1 MKLSSFSV
9 ILTFVIL
16 MIVGAALLPLVDVG
30 TEPQDQRDNR
40 LVIRCEWPQVS
51 AKIVEQNLTTP
62 IEGMVSALKGVERV
76 SSRSSYGSSE
86 IVVWA
91 KEKVDVAALR
101 FSVTS
106 LLRQSYAKLPKGAGY
121 PVVEGGEVT
130 GGARMHQEQQ
140 LLLTYQVNG
149 DMPPE
154 MLKKLVSGN
163 VVRRLQLLD
172 GVDRVEVAGTTDKYV
187 EVSYDPMAL
196 AACGITSQDLQ
207 DGIRNFLGKDE
218 VVGTMLHTTVD
229 NRKERIAFRL
239 KTACDGKSLADVPI
253 KVNGNRVVYLNDL
266 ARIHVK
272 RYEPSGFYRVN
283 GLNTVYVNVY
293 AKPAARILHLSD
305 QVQDEMEAIKGE
317 LHSPL
322 YVHLSYD
329 VAHLQRE
336 EMS

>member
-30 TEPQDQRDNR
+30 TEPQNQRDNR

-253 KVNGNRVVYLNDL
+253 KVNGNRVV
-266 ARIHVK
+266 
-272 RYEPSGFYRVN
+272 
-283 GLNTVYVNVY
+283 
-293 AKPAARILHLSD
+293 
-305 QVQDEMEAIKGE
+305 
-317 LHSPL
+317 
-322 YVHLSYD
+322 
-329 VAHLQRE
+329 
-336 EMS
+336 

>member
-30 TEPQDQRDNR
+30 TEPQNQRDNR

-196 AACGITSQDLQ
+196 AVNAMYAAP
-207 DGIRNFLGKDE
+207 DGTLW
-218 VVGTMLHTTVD
+218 VGTVEGGLNSLAPGGKSFTHYTVANSGLPHNSVSTLAAD
-229 NRKERIAFRL
+229 NRGNLWIGTWGAGFAVMNLKQPGKITPLVVDGRFQRL
-239 KTACDGKSLADVPI
+239 LLFAGAMAYDPINDG
-253 KVNGNRVVYLNDL
+253 
-266 ARIHVK
+266 
-272 RYEPSGFYRVN
+272 
-283 GLNTVYVNVY
+283 
-293 AKPAARILHLSD
+293 
-305 QVQDEMEAIKGE
+305 M
-317 LHSPL
+317 
-322 YVHLSYD
+322 
-329 VAHLQRE
+329 
-336 EMS
+336 

>member
-30 TEPQDQRDNR
+30 TEPQNQRDNR

-121 PVVEGGEVT
+121 PVVEGGEAT

-272 RYEPSGFYRVN
+272 RYEPSGFYRDRKSV
-283 GLNTVYVNVY
+283 V
-293 AKPAARILHLSD
+293 
-305 QVQDEMEAIKGE
+305 
-317 LHSPL
+317 
-322 YVHLSYD
+322 
-329 VAHLQRE
+329 
-336 EMS
+336 

>member
-30 TEPQDQRDNR
+30 TEPQNQRDNR

-101 FSVTS
+101 FLVTS

-130 GGARMHQEQQ
+130 DGARMHQEQQ

-149 DMPPE
+149 DMTPE

-172 GVDRVEVAGTTDKYV
+172 GVAHPHRPPLAAGQGGVGGSLWRWRRLRIVSCRDRTQQIIRQGGRYRAAQSDQEGTAAN
-187 EVSYDPMAL
+187 PAL
-196 AACGITSQDLQ
+196 AVPVPP
-207 DGIRNFLGKDE
+207 LGHASSSCI
-218 VVGTMLHTTVD
+218 LY
-229 NRKERIAFRL
+229 RL
-239 KTACDGKSLADVPI
+239 SAAQPRAQASSTQSRLAQ
-253 KVNGNRVVYLNDL
+253 KLR
-266 ARIHVK
+266 
-272 RYEPSGFYRVN
+272 
-283 GLNTVYVNVY
+283 
-293 AKPAARILHLSD
+293 PA
-305 QVQDEMEAIKGE
+305 M
-317 LHSPL
+317 PP
-322 YVHLSYD
+322 
-329 VAHLQRE
+329 
-336 EMS
+336 

>member
-1 MKLSSFSV
+1 M
-9 ILTFVIL
+9 
-16 MIVGAALLPLVDVG
+16 PLVDVG
-30 TEPQDQRDNR
+30 TDPQNQRNNR

-76 SSRSSYGSSE
+76 SSRSSYGRSE
-86 IVVWA
+86 IVVWT

-154 MLKKLVSGN
+154 MLKKLVSEN

-172 GVDRVEVAGTTDKYV
+172 GK
-187 EVSYDPMAL
+187 SY
-196 AACGITSQDLQ
+196 
-207 DGIRNFLGKDE
+207 E
-218 VVGTMLHTTVD
+218 
-229 NRKERIAFRL
+229 
-239 KTACDGKSLADVPI
+239 
-253 KVNGNRVVYLNDL
+253 NDL
-266 ARIHVK
+266 LHV
-272 RYEPSGFYRVN
+272 
-283 GLNTVYVNVY
+283 
-293 AKPAARILHLSD
+293 LHFGMQKYNYFMDLPRSTR
-305 QVQDEMEAIKGE
+305 
-317 LHSPL
+317 HF
-322 YVHLSYD
+322 
-329 VAHLQRE
+329 
-336 EMS
+336 